1 MNILTRLVLVFSFC
15 IGFASAKEAKVVF
28 DVTSGDSH
36 KIGKHLIN
44 SVNVLETYYK
54 KENIDL
60 KVIVVISGDAYKY
73 FIEDLKKSPY
83 ATQTEVA
90 DVQAKFKTDFQK
102 LNDKYGVI
110 FEMCA
115 NGMRARKINP
125 NNLYKFVHADVM
137 KGVYLIEA
145 QNSGYAYI
153 PIH

>member
-1 MNILTRLVLVFSFC
+1 MNILTRLVLVFSLC
-15 IGFASAKEAKVVF
+15 IGFALAKEAKVVF

-36 KIGKHLIN
+36 EIEKHLIN
-44 SVNVLETYYK
+44 GVNVLEAYYK

-83 ATQTEVA
+83 AAQTEVA
-90 DVQAKFKTDFQK
+90 DVQEKFKTDLQK
-102 LNDKYGVI
+102 LNDKYGVT

-145 QNSGYAYI
+145 QNNGYAYL

>member
-44 SVNVLETYYK
+44 GVNVLEAYYK

-145 QNSGYAYI
+145 QNSGYAYL